1 MGCQA
6 VGFAPNK
13 SWRTM
18 VRVLKELAVR
28 KKMTITMDEAVYEGL
43 VRVVGRR
50 KISAFIESLAR
61 PHVVGDDLA
70 AGYLAMAQDTQ
81 REQEALEW
89 SEALIADG
97 THEAR

>member
-1 MGCQA
+1 MA
-6 VGFAPNK
+6 
-13 SWRTM
+13 S
-18 VRVLKELAVR
+18 VLKELAVR

-70 AGYLAMAQDTQ
+70 AGYMAMAEDTQ
-81 REQEALEW
+81 REQEALAW

>member
-1 MGCQA
+1 MA
-6 VGFAPNK
+6 
-13 SWRTM
+13 S
-18 VRVLKELAVR
+18 VLKELAVR

-70 AGYLAMAQDTQ
+70 AGYMAMAQDTQ
-81 REQEALEW
+81 REQ
-89 SEALIADG
+89 
-97 THEAR
+97 